1 MRVRR
6 FVLLVF
12 FCPVSFRYFFC
23 FVVNF
28 GCKTDER
35 RPTNYGTRART
46 RPALLRSDTTFHGP
60 VVSAC
65 LLICISLAHLHTGAG
80 PLCAA
85 ELEIWFRFLFVS
97 STFSFLPVIVLP
109 FFFVILS
116 LFFYLFQFW
125 INDNR
130 VAPLA
135 STEFRS
141 RCARFFFFGLPIF
154 RLIVMTIFFVVVV
167 SMGRVANLHV
177 ICMSTR
183 KSRHGGAGCHHLVD
197 SIATIGNDR
206 RHLGATFLLI

>member
-1 MRVRR
+1 MCVRVRR

-141 RCARFFFFGLPIF
+141 RCARFFFLVYPFFG
-154 RLIVMTIFFVVVV
+154 
-167 SMGRVANLHV
+167 
-177 ICMSTR
+177 
-183 KSRHGGAGCHHLVD
+183 
-197 SIATIGNDR
+197 
-206 RHLGATFLLI
+206 